1 MKEWCRS
8 NVPWLLPHFPWKEE
22 EKELLHLSGE
32 SRRGGFK
39 TFKHWNFQEKVEGM
53 VAEKHFQDKPIV
65 NSGRMSEQKLTLCI
79 GNKIINSFAND
90 LRLISISALNLVFK
104 TTSNINK
111 TNFQTYSMILF
122 QQLHNT
128 GVHFLK
134 S

>member
-1 MKEWCRS
+1 
-8 NVPWLLPHFPWKEE
+8 
-22 EKELLHLSGE
+22 
-32 SRRGGFK
+32 
-39 TFKHWNFQEKVEGM
+39 M

-65 NSGRMSEQKLTLCI
+65 NTGRMSEQQLTLCI

-90 LRLISISALNLVFK
+90 LRLVSISALNLVFK

-128 GVHFLK
+128 GVHLLK